1 MKTDDDIYI
10 DMYGTHAVLQ
20 RLMRR
25 RRNRM
30 RYRLG
35 QINPMKLRLILHIYL
50 FKSIQDVLYI
60 KFGLFDLPYTAR
72 AS

>member
-50 FKSIQDVLYI
+50 F
-60 KFGLFDLPYTAR
+60 
-72 AS
+72 